1 MFRWPTLQSSWLLMR
16 QPPHQLGSPDLAA
29 IDKHPF
35 QPKPKH
41 FNGGTKQNTSPLDG
55 PQKGPALLTH
65 TEQKH
70 SHIFKLGLYRQKEPW
85 YLMYILRLHTQNLSH
100 NTSGQASIVQNCL
113 PFPLSTSAWCWVLS
127 EKGGTIGPQDIYT
140 DFLGLTPARHKGTG
154 HHQVN
159 DPGTSYITSTFL
171 DIISALLL
179 YKKHGN

>member
-1 MFRWPTLQSSWLLMR
+1 MSETSTPSNQNPSTSMGEQN
-16 QPPHQLGSPDLAA
+16 
-29 IDKHPF
+29 K
-35 QPKPKH
+35 
-41 FNGGTKQNTSPLDG
+41 NTSPLDG

-70 SHIFKLGLYRQKEPW
+70 SHRFKLGIYRQKEPW

-113 PFPLSTSAWCWVLS
+113 PFSLSTSAWCWVLS
-127 EKGGTIGPQDIYT
+127 EKGGKIGSQDIYT